1 MLGIL
6 AILLLAVGILAFPL
20 LYDPNAFKQF
30 LLDQVERQIGRKI
43 EVREARLEVFP
54 RIHLELS
61 DVVIRDA
68 DPSHV
73 FFQAQRL
80 DLVLR
85 AYSLLRQQVVGK
97 RLIVEHPRIELR
109 RDSEGQWNFLQSV
122 DSGESASTDDAT
134 MGDPL
139 ALLMLV
145 KESTVTDGEV
155 KIVDEFRPDGV
166 RSLEVHR
173 LDAKIVVGQ
182 KGRQAD
188 VQISGAIVSPGGE
201 SRFSVDGRI
210 DERESLP
217 RMTSDDSGGT
227 ASVPAITFEGAA
239 EASKIDIRQLA
250 EFFGPRPAPE
260 RIHGTLDV
268 SGQVSLVPGILG
280 YDMVLSKMK
289 AAIEHLAIN
298 GHASVSGLMAAQPTF
313 SVNFSSSAVSL
324 DELLTRFPV
333 QWLSPQL
340 QMMLIERDIGGTVEV
355 VTATVI
361 GSTTSEPRMSL
372 TGEFKITEG
381 RMLVGQD
388 RTPVQHLSGTVFVEP
403 DRLRAAE
410 LNGMYGLMRITAGKA
425 LVSALESIPWLDLEL
440 RGDVAAADLIAT
452 LAKSIPVPKIAGAF
466 ADLTEIKGQSQV
478 ALHIAGPVKE
488 SETLQ
493 IVRAEVIAQDVW
505 FRSPV
510 VNERIVD
517 LNGRFLYSK
526 TGVEFDKLGGRLG
539 RTLFEVGGG
548 ISFGEPSLYQD
559 FTVRARGDLVQLLRL
574 LEMDMPSSVTWQGV
588 TSGLATFA
596 GPVGAPKIKTLVDI
610 KETEFTIAEWVHK
623 PIGTSAAVE
632 FEGTIG
638 HDSTL
643 FIERLELVLPP
654 FRLAT
659 KGKVR
664 LTGGFTIDATFVSG
678 PISIAGLPQGMT
690 VGPMKDGIVEVSL
703 DVKGKGHDWH
713 AWQINGWIALTDGL
727 VMPKGVD
734 QTMSDLYVRAK
745 IVRTSA
751 EINRLA
757 FKIKDSDVRL
767 SGMVRNWN
775 RNPFFNVDI
784 ESAQLDIDLL
794 IPKGKRSPV
803 RDFLE
808 TLADTSRIVAT
819 VSVDH
824 GIYKSLAFD
833 SLTARLNIRG
843 NVLDLDRISG
853 DTDDGHLAGRLVVFL
868 PPQKSAEI
876 DVSFRLSGLPVAKVL
891 QLHADESRMMSGSLS
906 ANGTLRGN
914 ESDPLGF
921 AHSLDGKTD
930 FAIEDGRVQKGRVIP
945 KIITILNLPTLL
957 QGKVDLGK
965 DGLPFDKIV
974 GSFSL
979 SNGVLTED
987 NLIIDSPVMKMSAAG
1002 NYDIAADYLDAV
1014 VVVSPFGSYSQLLK
1028 SIPLFGK
1035 LFKGEREGTAI
1046 FEVKGTAQNPDVNYL
1061 PLRSFAKGITGLAQ
1075 LAFDMLRNTIM
1086 LPKEIILPSD
1096 EPSSDGARAG
1106 KSTTQD
1112 RPDPRLP

>member
-1 MLGIL
+1 MLGIV

-20 LYDPNAFKQF
+20 LYDPNAFKQL
-30 LLDQVERQIGRKI
+30 LLDQVEQQIGRKI

-68 DPSHV
+68 DPSYV
-73 FFQAQRL
+73 FFQAKRL

-97 RLIVEHPRIELR
+97 RLVIEHPRVELR
-109 RDSEGQWNFLQSV
+109 RDSEGQWNFFQTGVAS
-122 DSGESASTDDAT
+122 ESASVENRM

-155 KIVDEFRPDGV
+155 KITDEFRPDGV
-166 RSLEVHR
+166 RSLDIHGV
-173 LDAKIVVGQ
+173 DAKIVVGP
-182 KGRQAD
+182 KGQQAE
-188 VQISGAIVSPGGE
+188 VQISGALVSPGGASAFTLE
-201 SRFSVDGRI
+201 GRI
-210 DERESLP
+210 EERDSLP
-217 RMTSDDSGGT
+217 KLSPEEGG
-227 ASVPAITFEGAA
+227 ASTPAITFEGTA
-239 EASKIDIRQLA
+239 EASKIDIRQVA
-250 EFFGPRPAPE
+250 EFFGPRPVPE
-260 RIHGTLDV
+260 RIHGTMDV

-280 YDMVLSKMK
+280 YDMVVSKMK
-289 AAIEHLAIN
+289 TGIGHLVIR
-298 GHASVSGLMAAQPTF
+298 GHASLSGLMAAQPTF
-313 SVNFSSSAVSL
+313 SVNFSSSPVSL

-333 QWLSPQL
+333 QWVSPQL

-388 RTPVQHLSGTVFVEP
+388 RTPVQHLTGTIFVEP
-403 DRLRAAE
+403 DRLRATE

-425 LVSALESIPWLDLEL
+425 LVSALESIPWLDLEVK
-440 RGDVAAADLIAT
+440 GEVAAADLIAV
-452 LAKSIPVPKIAGAF
+452 LAKSIRVAKVAGRF
-466 ADLTEIKGQSQV
+466 AELTDIKGQSQV

-488 SETLQ
+488 SEALH

-505 FRSPV
+505 FRTPV
-510 VNERIVD
+510 VDERIVD

-539 RTLFEVGGG
+539 RTSFEVGGG

-559 FTVRARGDLVQLLRL
+559 FTVRARGDLVQLLHL
-574 LEMDMPSSVTWQGV
+574 LTLDIPPSVIWQGV

-596 GPVGAPKIKTLVDI
+596 GPVSAPKIKSLVDI
-610 KETEFTIAEWVHK
+610 KDTEFTIAEWVHK

-632 FEGTIG
+632 FEGMIG
-638 HDSTL
+638 EDSML
-643 FIERLELVLPP
+643 SIERLELVLPP

-664 LTGGFTIDATFVSG
+664 LTGGLTLDATFVSG
-678 PISIAGLPQGMT
+678 PVSIAGLPQGMT
-690 VGPMKDGIVEVSL
+690 VGPLKDGIIEISL
-703 DVKGKGHDWH
+703 DIKGKGNDWH
-713 AWQINGWIALTDGL
+713 AWQMNGWIALTDGL
-727 VMPKGVD
+727 VMPAGVEH
-734 QTMSDLYVRAK
+734 TVSDLYVRAK

-751 EINRLA
+751 EIKRLA
-757 FKIKDSDVRL
+757 FKVKDSDVRL

-784 ESAQLDIDLL
+784 ESAQLDLDLL
-794 IPKGKRSPV
+794 IPKGKRSPI

-808 TLADTSRIVAT
+808 SLADTSRVVAT
-819 VSVDH
+819 VSIDR
-824 GIYKSLAFD
+824 GIYKTLAFH
-833 SLTARLNIRG
+833 SLTSRLNIRG
-843 NVLDLDRISG
+843 NVLDVDRISG
-853 DTDDGHLAGRLVVFL
+853 DTDDGHVTGRVVVFL
-868 PPQKSAEI
+868 PPLKPAEL
-876 DVSFRLSGLPVAKVL
+876 DVSYRLSGLPVDKLL
-891 QLHADESRMMSGSLS
+891 QLTRDESRVMSGALS
-906 ANGTLRGN
+906 ANGSLRGN
-914 ESDPLGF
+914 EADSLGF
-921 AHSLDGKTD
+921 VHSLDGKTD
-930 FAIEDGRVQKGRVIP
+930 FLIEGGRIQKGRVIP

-974 GSFSL
+974 GSFTL
-979 SNGVLTED
+979 SNGILTED
-987 NLIIDSPVMKMSAAG
+987 NLVIDSPVMKMSAAG
-1002 NYDIAADYLDAV
+1002 NYDIAADHLDAV

-1046 FEVKGTAQNPDVNYL
+1046 FEVKGTLQSPEVTYL

-1086 LPKEIILPSD
+1086 LPKEIISPSD
-1096 EPSSDGARAG
+1096 EPSSDGLRGG
-1106 KSTTQD
+1106 KSGMD
-1112 RPDPRLP
+1112 RPEPRLP